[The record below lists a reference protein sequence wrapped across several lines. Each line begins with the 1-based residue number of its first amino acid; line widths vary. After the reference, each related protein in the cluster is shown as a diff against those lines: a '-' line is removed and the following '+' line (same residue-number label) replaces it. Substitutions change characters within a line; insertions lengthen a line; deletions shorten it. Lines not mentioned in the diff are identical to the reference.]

1 MNRLFDFTQFAEHTA
16 LIEES
21 GKKVS
26 YSQLQ
31 TIADGIAKKIE
42 PKSLVFCLCTNTVPS
57 IAGYISFIQNSFPV
71 LLLDAKKNDDLLQR
85 LLEIYSPNYIW
96 RPTTSTQGKSLYA
109 YDNYSLYA
117 YSDEKVPV
125 HSDLSLLLTTSGS
138 TGSPKLVRLTEN
150 NITSNAESIIEYLDI
165 TSEERA
171 VTSLP
176 MYYSFGMSVINS
188 HLHCGATLLLS
199 DKTVMQGEFWKFV
212 KEQKA
217 TSIAGVPYTYE
228 MLRRLR
234 FFRMDLPHLKTMI
247 QAGGKLNADIVKE
260 YAENA
265 QKAGKRF
272 FVMYGQTEAGPRI
285 SYLPFNMAER
295 NPSSIGIAI
304 PRGSLSIYDSDG
316 TLISE
321 PDVDGELIYEGPN
334 VCMGYAESKEDLAK
348 GDENHGILHTGDIAR
363 FDKDGFFY
371 ITGRLKRFVKIWG
384 NRCNLDSIEQLL
396 KPICPDCAC
405 IGDDEKIQ
413 VYITDKNLCNESIRK
428 FLSEK
433 THLNI
438 SAFVITYI
446 DKIPRSSSGKILYNK
461 LSVKFTS

>member
-21 GKKVS
+21 GKIVS

-31 TIADGIAKKIE
+31 AIADGIAENIR

-57 IAGYISFIQNSFPV
+57 IAGYVAFIQYGFPV
-71 LLLDAKKNDDLLQR
+71 LLLDAKKSDDLLQR

-96 RPTTSTQGKSLYA
+96 RPTTSTKEKSIYA
-109 YDNYSLYA
+109 YGNYSLYA
-117 YSDEKVPV
+117 YSDAKVPV

-138 TGSPKLVRLTEN
+138 TGSPKLVRLTES
-150 NITSNAESIIEYLDI
+150 NITSNAESIIEYLGI
-165 TSEERA
+165 TSGERA

-188 HLHCGATLLLS
+188 HLHCGGALLLS
-199 DKTVMQGEFWKFV
+199 DKTVVQGEFWKFV
-212 KEQKA
+212 KEGQA

-265 QKAGKRF
+265 QTVGKRF

-285 SYLPFNMAER
+285 SYLPYNIAVQK
-295 NPSSIGIAI
+295 PSSIGIAI
-304 PRGSLSIYDSDG
+304 PGGKLSVYNSDG
-316 TLISE
+316 IPISD
-321 PDVDGELIYEGPN
+321 PDVDGELVYEGPN
-334 VCMGYAESKEDLAK
+334 VCMGYAEIKEDLIK
-348 GDENHGILHTGDIAR
+348 GDANHGILYTGDIAR
-363 FDKDGFFY
+363 FDKDGYFY
-371 ITGRLKRFVKIWG
+371 ITGRMKRFVKIWG
-384 NRCNLDSIEQLL
+384 NRCNLDSIEQLI
-396 KPICPDCAC
+396 KPLCPDCAC
-405 IGDDEKIQ
+405 VGNDEKIQ
-413 VYITDKNLCNESIRK
+413 VYITDKNLSSERLLLY
-428 FLSEK
+428 LSEK
-433 THLNI
+433 TGLNQL
-438 SAFVITYI
+438 AFTIKYI
-446 DKIPRSSSGKILYNK
+446 DDIPRSKSGKIQYSAL
-461 LSVKFTS
+461 TSL

>member
-1 MNRLFDFTQFAEHTA
+1 MSRLFDFAQFAGHTA

-21 GKKVS
+21 GKRVS

-31 TIADGIAKKIE
+31 TIADGIAKNIK

-57 IAGYISFIQNSFPV
+57 IAGYVAFIQNGCPV

-96 RPTTSTQGKSLYA
+96 RPTTSTIEKSLYA

-212 KEQKA
+212 KEQQA

-304 PRGSLSIYDSDG
+304 PGGSLSIHDSDG
-316 TLISE
+316 ALISE

-348 GDENHGILHTGDIAR
+348 GDENHGILHTGDVAHR
-363 FDKDGFFY
+363 DADGCYF
-371 ITGRLKRFVKIWG
+371 IVGRMKRFLKIFG
-384 NRCNLDSIEQLL
+384 LRIGLDEVEDMIKQEY
-396 KPICPDCAC
+396 KIDCYC
-405 IGDDEKIQ
+405 KGDDEKL
-413 VYITDKNLCNESIRK
+413 VVLVTDPSLVSQIPFFIEEKIHLFHQNIEVQLVETILRNESGK
-428 FLSEK
+428 
-433 THLNI
+433 
-438 SAFVITYI
+438 VI
-446 DKIPRSSSGKILYNK
+446 NQ
-461 LSVKFTS
+461 

>member
-26 YSQLQ
+26 YNQLQ
-31 TIADGIAKKIE
+31 TIADGIAKNIR
-42 PKSLVFCLCTNTVPS
+42 PKSLVFCLCSNTVPS
-57 IAGYISFIQNSFPV
+57 IAGYVAFIQNGFPV

-85 LLEIYSPNYIW
+85 LLDIYSPNYIW

-117 YSDEKVPV
+117 YSEENVPV
-125 HSDLSLLLTTSGS
+125 HPDLSLLLTTSGS

-150 NITSNAESIIEYLDI
+150 NITNNAESIIEYLNI
-165 TSEERA
+165 TPEEKA
-171 VTSLP
+171 ITSLP

-199 DKTVMQGEFWKFV
+199 DKTVMQGEFWKYV
-212 KEQKA
+212 KEQQA

-285 SYLPFNMAER
+285 SYLPYNIAVQK
-295 NPSSIGIAI
+295 PSSIGIAI
-304 PRGSLSIYDSDG
+304 PGGSLSTHDSDG

-321 PDVDGELIYEGPN
+321 PNVDGELIYEGPN

-348 GDENHGILHTGDIAR
+348 EDENHGILHTGDIAR
-363 FDKDGFFY
+363 FDKEGFFY
-371 ITGRLKRFVKIWG
+371 ITGRMKRFVKIWG
-384 NRCNLDSIEQLL
+384 NRCNLDSIEQLI
-396 KPICPDCAC
+396 KTKVSDCAC
-405 IGDDEKIQ
+405 IGDDNNIQ
-413 VYITDKNLCNESIRK
+413 IFITDKNLCTESIQK
-428 FLSEK
+428 YLSEK
-433 THLNI
+433 TQLNV
-438 SAFVITYI
+438 SAFVIIYI
-446 DKIPRSSSGKILYNK
+446 DKIPRSPSGKILYNELK
-461 LSVKFTS
+461 R

>member
-1 MNRLFDFTQFAEHTA
+1 MNRLFDFSQFTEQTA
-16 LIEES
+16 LVEEF

-26 YSQLQ
+26 YGQLQ
-31 TIADGIAKKIE
+31 TIADGIAKNIK

-57 IAGYISFIQNSFPV
+57 IAGYIAFIQNSFPV
-71 LLLDAKKNDDLLQR
+71 LLLDAKKSDDLLQR
-85 LLEIYSPNYIW
+85 LLDIYSPYYIW

-117 YSDEKVPV
+117 YSEENVPV

-150 NITSNAESIIEYLDI
+150 NITSNAESIIEYLGI
-165 TSEERA
+165 TSEEKA

-188 HLHCGATLLLS
+188 HLHCGASLLLS

-212 KEQKA
+212 KEQQA

-260 YAENA
+260 YADNA
-265 QKAGKRF
+265 QKVGKRF

-285 SYLPFNMAER
+285 SYLPFNMAEQK
-295 NPSSIGIAI
+295 PSSIGMAV
-304 PRGSLSIYDSDG
+304 PGGKLSIHDSNG
-316 TLISE
+316 TPISE

-334 VCMGYAESKEDLAK
+334 VCMGYAESKEDLVK
-348 GDENHGILHTGDIAR
+348 GDENHGILHTGDVAR

-371 ITGRLKRFVKIWG
+371 ITGRMKRFVKIWG

-405 IGDDEKIQ
+405 TGDDEEIQ
-413 VYITDKNLCNESIRK
+413 VYITDKRLSANHIREY
-428 FLSEK
+428 LSEK

-438 SAFVITYI
+438 SAFFIYII
-446 DKIPRSSSGKILYNK
+446 DKIPRTTSGKILYNTLK
-461 LSVKFTS
+461 H

>member
-21 GKKVS
+21 GKEFS

-31 TIADGIAKKIE
+31 SIADGIAKNIR
-42 PKSLVFCLCTNTVPS
+42 PKSLVFCLCSNTVPS
-57 IAGYISFIQNSFPV
+57 IAGYVAFIQNGFPV

-85 LLEIYSPNYIW
+85 LLDIYSPNYIW

-117 YSDEKVPV
+117 YSEENVPV
-125 HSDLSLLLTTSGS
+125 HPDLSLLLTTSGS

-150 NITSNAESIIEYLDI
+150 NITNNAESIIEYLNI
-165 TSEERA
+165 TPEEKA
-171 VTSLP
+171 ITSLP

-285 SYLPFNMAER
+285 SYLPYNIAVQK
-295 NPSSIGIAI
+295 PSSIGIAI
-304 PRGSLSIYDSDG
+304 PGGSLSTHDSDG

-321 PDVDGELIYEGPN
+321 PNVDGELIYEGPN

-348 GDENHGILHTGDIAR
+348 EDENHGILHTGDIAR
-363 FDKDGFFY
+363 FDKEGFFY
-371 ITGRLKRFVKIWG
+371 ITGRMKRFVKIWG
-384 NRCNLDSIEQLL
+384 NRCNLDSIEQLI
-396 KPICPDCAC
+396 KTKVSDCAC
-405 IGDDEKIQ
+405 IGDDNNIQ
-413 VYITDKNLCNESIRK
+413 IFITDKNLCTESIQK
-428 FLSEK
+428 YLSEK
-433 THLNI
+433 TQLNV
-438 SAFVITYI
+438 SAFVIIYI
-446 DKIPRSSSGKILYNK
+446 DKIPRSPSGKILYNELK
-461 LSVKFTS
+461 R